1 MNLKEYISTVNQK
14 YRAGNATEHSYRGAL
29 EQLMQTLL
37 PKLRI
42 VNEPKRVK
50 CGAPDYIASR
60 KDGMPVFYIEAKD
73 IGDNDLD
80 GRNPHGH
87 KEQFTRYK
95 QALDYI
101 IFTDYLDFH
110 LYEHGEFIDSVRIA
124 EVKGDKIVAINENE
138 EKFHNLIEHVGN
150 NAIQRI
156 TSASRLAK
164 LMAGKARLLENIIEQ
179 AMNDDTESYANKNLH
194 GQYQAFKDVLIQEL
208 KPEDFAD
215 IYAQTIAY
223 GMFAARLHDE
233 TPEDFSREEAAKLIP
248 KTNPF
253 LRRIFNGIAGNDL
266 DERIAWVVDDLATV
280 FAATDIAK
288 IMDSYGKNKLHHD
301 PMIHFYEDFL
311 AEYNPKLRK
320 SKGVWYTP
328 QPVVGFIV
336 RAVDEILQKEFNLPE
351 GLADYSMIEKDM
363 PVEQSRDLRT
373 KDGMKHDMKRF
384 HRVQILDPATGTGT
398 FLAEVVNLIYDR
410 YRDQQGIWQ
419 QYVENHLLP
428 RLNGFEILM
437 ASYAVAH
444 LKLDMLLSETGYKHQ
459 SEKRLK
465 VFLTNS
471 LEESN
476 NEPRILFAQWLSEEA
491 TAANRIK
498 HDCPVM
504 VMIGNPPY
512 SGISLN
518 NGEWI
523 TQLIEDY
530 KKEPGGKEKLK
541 ERKTWLNDDYV
552 KFIRLA
558 QDYIDRNENG
568 VIGYINN
575 NGFLDNPTF
584 RGMRWNLLRS
594 FDLIYVVN
602 LHGNAMQN
610 ETGEKGEK
618 DENVFDI
625 RQGVSINIFVKTGKK
640 AKNELGEVYYTDI
653 YGSRKNKYD
662 LLNRLNLVNASFVNL
677 SIASPLYLF
686 VPQKAEGKEEYSQG
700 FSISELM
707 PINVT
712 GLVSARDGLV
722 INSSKDKLRD
732 NIKTFIDESLTDDQV
747 RQHFFPSKYS
757 KMKAGDKY
765 LPGDSRGWKLSQ
777 ARKTIKNFSF
787 EEKTKTISYR
797 PFDNQYI
804 YYCKEMVDWGREEVF
819 GKMPEKNNLVLV
831 VSRQAITDN
840 WSHVLATPY
849 MCDNRY
855 FYSNKGISQAC
866 PLYICKEN
874 MGQEERIVN
883 FNKEMYDKIAKG
895 LNYLP
900 CYDDNVLVDPTSDY
914 NGVLYPQDLFD
925 YIYAVLHSP
934 SYRERYK
941 EFLKIDFPRI
951 PYPTDWEKFRD
962 LAEKGEELRLLH
974 LMEDLPS
981 KTGVTFPVAGSLQVD
996 CYRWKD
1002 NRVYI
1007 NSEQYFEGVPESA
1020 WQFFIGGYQPAQK
1033 WLKDRKGMTL
1043 SFEDV
1048 KHYGRIIYVLQ
1059 KTERIM
1065 QDIDNVYVEKG
1076 T

>member
-1 MNLKEYISTVNQK
+1 MDLKEYISTVNQK
-14 YRAGNATEHSYRGAL
+14 YRAGNATEHTYRGAL

-37 PKLRI
+37 PKLQI

-110 LYEHGEFIDSVRIA
+110 LYEHGEFVDSVRIA
-124 EVKGDKIVAINENE
+124 EVKGDKIVAIKENE
-138 EKFHNLIEHVGN
+138 AKFLNLMEHVGN
-150 NAIQRI
+150 NAIQSI
-156 TSASRLAK
+156 TSAQRLAK

-179 AMNDDTESYANKNLH
+179 ALNDDTYSEANDTLQ
-194 GQYQAFKDVLIQEL
+194 GQHQSFRDFLIQEL
-208 KPEDFAD
+208 TRQDFAD

-223 GMFAARLHDE
+223 GMFAARLHDP
-233 TPEDFSREEAAKLIP
+233 TPEDFSREEAGRLIP

-253 LRRIFNGIAGNDL
+253 LRNLFNNVAGNEL
-266 DERIAWVVDDLATV
+266 DDRIAWVVDDLVTV
-280 FAATDIAK
+280 FQATDLK
-288 IMDSYGKNKLHHD
+288 NIMATYVQDKRHHD

-311 AEYNPKLRK
+311 SEYNPKLRK

-351 GLADYSMIEKDM
+351 GLADYSMIEREVA
-363 PVEQSRDLRT
+363 VEQSRDGRT
-373 KDGMKHDMKRF
+373 KDGMKHAMKRF

-398 FLAEVVNLIYDR
+398 FLAEVVNQIYDR
-410 YRDQQGIWQ
+410 YLDQQGIWQ
-419 QYVENHLLP
+419 QYVEQHLLP

-444 LKLDMLLSETGYKHQ
+444 LKLDMLLSETGYQHQ
-459 SEKRLK
+459 SEKRLH
-465 VFLTNS
+465 VYLTNS

-476 NEPRILFAQWLSEEA
+476 NEPRTLFAQWLSREA
-491 TAANRIK
+491 AEANVIK
-498 HDCPVM
+498 RDCPVM
-504 VMIGNPPY
+504 VVIGNPPY
-512 SGISLN
+512 SGESQNKGKWIMSLM
-518 NGEWI
+518 
-523 TQLIEDY
+523 EDY
-530 KKEPGGKEKLK
+530 KKEPGGKQPLD
-541 ERKTWLNDDYV
+541 ERNPKWLNDDYV

-558 QDYIDRNENG
+558 QHYIEKKG
-568 VIGYINN
+568 EGIIGFINPH
-575 NGFLDNPTF
+575 GYLDNPTF
-584 RGMRWNLLRS
+584 RGMRWNLLKT
-594 FDLIYVVN
+594 FDKIYAID
-602 LHGNAMQN
+602 LHGNSKKK
-610 ETGEKGEK
+610 ETCPDGSK

-625 RQGVSINIFVKTGKK
+625 MQGVSINLFVKTGRKDK
-640 AKNELGEVYYTDI
+640 DELGKVYHKDLYGLRQQKYDFLDGATLENVGYEEMKPMAPMYFFVPKNFDLQEEYDKGFKVDELFNVSSVSVVTAKDAI
-653 YGSRKNKYD
+653 LVDMNENNLFAKVKQEYGSAD
-662 LLNRLNLVNASFVNL
+662 
-677 SIASPLYLF
+677 
-686 VPQKAEGKEEYSQG
+686 
-700 FSISELM
+700 
-707 PINVT
+707 
-712 GLVSARDGLV
+712 
-722 INSSKDKLRD
+722 SSL
-732 NIKTFIDESLTDDQV
+732 IK
-747 RQHFFPSKYS
+747 RY
-757 KMKAGDKY
+757 
-765 LPGDSRGWKLSQ
+765 
-777 ARKTIKNFSF
+777 N
-787 EEKTKTISYR
+787 YR
-797 PFDNQYI
+797 PFDDRFV
-804 YYCKEMVDWGREEVF
+804 YYDVQKIERPRETTMRQMTHQNIALLTCRQLAGNEWKHVSIADGIVDDCRVSSKTKERGYVF
-819 GKMPEKNNLVLV
+819 
-831 VSRQAITDN
+831 
-840 WSHVLATPY
+840 
-849 MCDNRY
+849 
-855 FYSNKGISQAC
+855 
-866 PLYICKEN
+866 PLYIYKEN
-874 MGQEERIVN
+874 LGQEERIVN

-962 LAEKGEELRLLH
+962 LAEKGEELRLIH
-974 LMEDLPS
+974 LMEDLPT

-1007 NSEQYFEGVPESA
+1007 NSEQYFDGVPESA
-1020 WQFFIGGYQPAQK
+1020 WNFFIGGYQPAQK

-1059 KTERIM
+1059 QTERLM
-1065 QDIDNVYVEKG
+1065 QEIDDVFNE
-1076 T
+1076 